1 MFPFWV
7 EPPVF
12 DPPVFD
18 PPVFDPVEPPVLVP
32 VDPVELPVLE
42 PVEPVGPVVW
52 AVLTT
57 HSP

>member
-1 MFPFWV
+1 M
-7 EPPVF
+7 F